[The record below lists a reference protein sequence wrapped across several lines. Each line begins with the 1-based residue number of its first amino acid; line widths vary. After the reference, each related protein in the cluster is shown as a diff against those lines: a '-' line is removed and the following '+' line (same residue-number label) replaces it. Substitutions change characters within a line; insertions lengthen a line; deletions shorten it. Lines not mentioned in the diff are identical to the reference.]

1 MKVIFTLEHGYGN
14 VVARHAV
21 DVRICSCPKRDLA
34 QEEKKH
40 MQTTKEVKKVYIS
53 KINITNMRKV
63 HLLSFSYDFLTYLF
77 AKYNIIF
84 YFNRL
89 PMNCQEQI
97 LHWFLLNQ

>member
-21 DVRICSCPKRDLA
+21 DVRICSCPKRDMA

-40 MQTTKEVKKVYIS
+40 MQTTKEVKKVNIS